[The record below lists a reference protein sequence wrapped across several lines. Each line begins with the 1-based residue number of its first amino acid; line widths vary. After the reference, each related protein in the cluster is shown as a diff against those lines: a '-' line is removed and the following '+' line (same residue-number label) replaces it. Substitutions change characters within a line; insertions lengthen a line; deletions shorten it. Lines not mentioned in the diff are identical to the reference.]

1 MPQQPPHTAIGAA
14 SKCAQTV
21 AEFEIGSQ
29 AAEPGFDVCE
39 ILSLPHFVDP
49 PDHSLL
55 KKFWVFLALFQP
67 VCLSVCLSLSGK
79 ADLRCLTNIRY
90 GLAWQISCPA
100 WHGMAMA
107 DLRCLSAP
115 TTSST
120 RLSPPSSQVLLIL
133 SQTLPACPPD
143 CILYHSFSPPLFLI
157 LLSFSIPLSLS

>member
-1 MPQQPPHTAIGAA
+1 MPHQPPHTAIGTA

-100 WHGMAMA
+100 WHGRAWHGNGRSEVSVRP
-107 DLRCLSAP
+107 DHKLDPPFSP
-115 TTSST
+115 FVSS
-120 RLSPPSSQVLLIL
+120 PSDPISN
-133 SQTLPACPPD
+133 TACLPA
-143 CILYHSFSPPLFLI
+143 
-157 LLSFSIPLSLS
+157 